1 MSQPWTTL
9 DAFDCDEGRM
19 ELRQR
24 GTKDFLITVAG
35 RVLMPSQAQISELK
49 VAEWGCEGLAE
60 HPNPR
65 VLVGGLG
72 MGYTLRAALD
82 ALPSTA
88 QVDIAELHPQ
98 IVTWCKGP
106 MAILTDGAIND
117 PRVTI
122 CPGDVMLQV
131 KTTAPGYD
139 AIIWDLYEGPH
150 HAKDRDPLYGNQAIA
165 AVHGRLRPKGRFTIW
180 SEQADATFERR
191 LEKMRL
197 QWWKKQAGRGGRRHI
212 VYGIEAGQAPKKKSR

>member
-1 MSQPWTTL
+1 MSQHWNTL

-24 GTKDFLITVAG
+24 GDKDFLITIAG

-49 VAEWGCEGLAE
+49 VAEWGCEGLAQ

-82 ALPSTA
+82 ALPKTA

-98 IVTWCKGP
+98 IVEWCKGP
-106 MAILTDGAIND
+106 MAILTDSAVQD
-117 PRVTI
+117 PRVKV
-122 CPGDVMLQV
+122 CLGDVMQRIRDD
-131 KTTAPGYD
+131 KEGYN
-139 AIIWDLYEGPH
+139 AVIWDLYEGPH
-150 HAKDRDPLYGNQAIA
+150 HARDKDPLYGTQAIA
-165 AVHGRLRPKGRFTIW
+165 AVHGRLRSKGRFTIW
-180 SEQADATFERR
+180 SEEADQQFERR
-191 LEKMRL
+191 LDRMRL
-197 QWWKKQAGRGGRRHI
+197 SWWKKLAGRGGRRHT
-212 VYGIEAGQAPKKKSR
+212 VYGIEAGKARK